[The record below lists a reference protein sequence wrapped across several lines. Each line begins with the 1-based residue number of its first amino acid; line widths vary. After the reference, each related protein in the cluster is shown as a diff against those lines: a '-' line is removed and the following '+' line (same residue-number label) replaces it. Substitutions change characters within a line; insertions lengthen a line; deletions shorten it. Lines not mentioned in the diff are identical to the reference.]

1 MSFSSKYIIT
11 LRYLNDKISSFLSHY
26 SAGAGVLTVV
36 ILYWRKTRWVQV
48 GQVTELLLFPLK
60 GGRALPVP
68 ELECGERG
76 PRSEHILDR
85 GFMIGTEDVRML
97 WTMSLGHVMLQGEAI
112 DYRVKYNKVVLIRLS
127 PLQNGWWKLEGDI
140 LESSLDVD

>member
-1 MSFSSKYIIT
+1 MAFISKYIFT
-11 LRYLNDKISSFLSHY
+11 LRYFNDKISSFLSHY
-26 SAGAGVLTVV
+26 SASTGVLTVV
-36 ILYWRKTRWVQV
+36 FLYWRKTRWVQV

-60 GGRALPVP
+60 GGQALPVP

-97 WTMSLGHVMLQGEAI
+97 LTMSIGHVMLQGEAI
-112 DYRVKYNKVVLIRLS
+112 DYRLKYKKVVLIRLS
-127 PLQNGWWKLEGDI
+127 TLQNGWWKLEGNI
-140 LESSLDVD
+140 LESGLD

>member
-11 LRYLNDKISSFLSHY
+11 LRYFSLIISSFLLSNN
-26 SAGAGVLTVV
+26 SAGVLTVV
-36 ILYWRKTRWVQV
+36 LLYWRKTRWVRV

-60 GGRALPVP
+60 GGQALPVS
-68 ELECGERG
+68 ELECGVRG
-76 PRSEHILDR
+76 PRRGHILDR
-85 GFMIGTEDVRML
+85 GFMIGTEEVRIL
-97 WTMSLGHVMLQGEAI
+97 RIMSNGHVMFQGEAI

-140 LESSLDVD
+140 LKSVLDLD